1 VFFTPSQSTLA
12 NNGFLMYD
20 KKYTKGIG
28 EPYFPERSRRTLH
41 TGNVYFTPPC
51 IYEFIPV
58 YLNIF

>member
-1 VFFTPSQSTLA
+1 
-12 NNGFLMYD
+12 MYD